1 MKLLLSKLVKLTQE
15 MFPAQNPMQK
25 MAELTN
31 TPVVMK
37 IFKFGKYKGR
47 DIEDISHEDLGYLKW
62 MRKNL
67 DLDEDMSFTLDSYLG

>member
-15 MFPAQNPMQK
+15 MFPSQNPMQK